1 MKLALIS
8 VNQNDADPP
17 LGIAYI
23 SSYIKKYAKH
33 PVEIKIIDKED
44 TLLAIRKN
52 HFDIIGIA
60 ALSTDLHKAQKLAK
74 EIIKLSPS
82 SYLVIGGVHITI
94 MPQHL
99 KDSAFDIGI
108 IGEGEQTL
116 LEICELFSE
125 RRELPLEDLSKI
137 NGLVFKDKNSNL
149 ITTQP
154 RAYIKNLDDIPF
166 PDRDSLKM
174 KEIYLVP

>member
-33 PVEIKIIDKED
+33 PVEIRIIDKENI
-44 TLLAIRKN
+44 LLAIQKN

-74 EIIKLSPS
+74 EIIKISPS
-82 SYLVIGGVHITI
+82 SYLIIGGVHITI

-99 KDSAFDIGI
+99 KDSAFDIGT

-125 RRELPLEDLSKI
+125 KRELPRK
-137 NGLVFKDKNSNL
+137 
-149 ITTQP
+149 
-154 RAYIKNLDDIPF
+154 R
-166 PDRDSLKM
+166 
-174 KEIYLVP
+174 